1 MYDLYDPHFSARV
14 AVSLPLLTALS
25 LMRDACET
33 LLHTLAK
40 PFIYDITVCP
50 FTTTYENATRMPG
63 GQGQRRWLSPR
74 LDETYHVSTRTT
86 QDDRPHHRGRCAARL
101 RSHICL
107 DHLLRDGDHL
117 PLCCW
122 NAAPDAIAA
131 AQHQHRRVT
140 TRLSPRRPLSA
151 RSRRRKRETGTNRR
165 ARSRACSDCRID
177 LDGRDARSRR
187 DPTSPRWI
195 AAHSYLCCGP
205 LSCEKN
211 CGELSA
217 VFFSK

>member
-1 MYDLYDPHFSARV
+1 
-14 AVSLPLLTALS
+14 
-25 LMRDACET
+25 
-33 LLHTLAK
+33 
-40 PFIYDITVCP
+40 
-50 FTTTYENATRMPG
+50 MPR
-63 GQGQRRWLSPR
+63 GQGQRCWLSAR
-74 LDETYHVSTRTT
+74 LDETYHISTRTT

-117 PLCCW
+117 PLCRW

-140 TRLSPRRPLSA
+140 TRVSPRRPLSA
-151 RSRRRKRETGTNRR
+151 CSRRRKRETGTNRR

-177 LDGRDARSRR
+177 LDGRDARSRSDR
-187 DPTSPRWI
+187 TSQPTLDR
-195 AAHSYLCCGP
+195 GP
-205 LSCEKN
+205 PQLLVAVGHASCEKN
-211 CGELSA
+211 CGDPGA

>member
-1 MYDLYDPHFSARV
+1 
-14 AVSLPLLTALS
+14 
-25 LMRDACET
+25 
-33 LLHTLAK
+33 
-40 PFIYDITVCP
+40 
-50 FTTTYENATRMPG
+50 MPG
-63 GQGQRRWLSPR
+63 GQGQRCWLSAR

-117 PLCCW
+117 PLCRW

-140 TRLSPRRPLSA
+140 TRVSSRRPLSA
-151 RSRRRKRETGTNRR
+151 CSRRRKRETGTNRR

-195 AAHSYLCCGP
+195 AHDKYYLSSCRPPACARRSFP
-205 LSCEKN
+205 SQPQFFWLSSSAQSRLRDSGHFHC
-211 CGELSA
+211 LSHPA
-217 VFFSK
+217 CASIESTGLADF